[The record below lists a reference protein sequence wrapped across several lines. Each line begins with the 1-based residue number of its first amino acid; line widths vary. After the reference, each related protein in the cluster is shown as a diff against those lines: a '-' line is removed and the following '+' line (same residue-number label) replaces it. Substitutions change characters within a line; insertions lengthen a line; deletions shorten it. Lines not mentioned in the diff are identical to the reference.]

1 MKVAFFFIMI
11 LMVISLSSAI
21 IITEVELNPEGSDSG
36 NEWIEIYSSEDFN
49 LNGTYLKNNDGD
61 KYNLTGIFRGYLVI
75 QFESQWLD
83 NSNES
88 VYLFDLGG
96 LIDETDIF
104 QDSDNDNFAWSI
116 CRGNWEFTSSTKG
129 AENNCTIEQN
139 NQSGQNSTQENL
151 SENNT
156 GNRENPST
164 EEPEEKTINEE
175 NQNTKTEFQT
185 IQQIQ
190 DKNNEKIILNPPKK
204 QDANSSKYITKQ
216 ENFRLFVSY
225 AFSLLCV
232 MIIIFI
238 SFRKL

>member
-1 MKVAFFFIMI
+1 MI
-11 LMVISLSSAI
+11 LMVTNLSSAI
-21 IITEVELNPEGSDSG
+21 ILTEVELNPEGSDSG
-36 NEWIEIYSSEDFN
+36 NEWVEIYSSEDFN
-49 LNGTYLKNNDGD
+49 LNGTYLKNKDEK

-88 VYLFDLGG
+88 VYLFDSEG

-104 QDSDNDNFAWSI
+104 QDSDNDNFAWSL
-116 CRGNWEFTSSTKG
+116 CRGNWEFISSTKG

-139 NQSGQNSTQENL
+139 NQSEQNSTQEDL
-151 SENNT
+151 PENNT
-156 GNRENPST
+156 GQEEPPT
-164 EEPEEKTINEE
+164 EEPEEQTINEE
-175 NQNTKTEFQT
+175 NQNTEIEFQT

-190 DKNNEKIILNPPKK
+190 DKNNEKIVLNPPKK
-204 QDANSSKYITKQ
+204 QDANNHSYETKQ
-216 ENFRLFVSY
+216 ENFRLLVSY